1 MTEKHKIV
9 RLENQGGDIG
19 VRGVLFID
27 WDDGVSTAI
36 DSNKWTWPDFRALEM
51 ARQHGTP
58 IERVGFV
65 LGEPVTE
72 AEFNAD
78 MEAGFASNDEP
89 QITLGCTSQAQA
101 SRVANWYKMWMA

>member
-1 MTEKHKIV
+1 MTEKHKVV

-27 WDDGVSTAI
+27 WDDGRSTAL
-36 DSNKWTWPDFRALEM
+36 DPEKWTWDYLTTLEM

-58 IERVGFV
+58 IERVGSF
-65 LGEPVTE
+65 
-72 AEFNAD
+72 AD
-78 MEAGFASNDEP
+78 GIAPDP

-101 SRVANWYKMWMA
+101 SRVANWYKMWMP